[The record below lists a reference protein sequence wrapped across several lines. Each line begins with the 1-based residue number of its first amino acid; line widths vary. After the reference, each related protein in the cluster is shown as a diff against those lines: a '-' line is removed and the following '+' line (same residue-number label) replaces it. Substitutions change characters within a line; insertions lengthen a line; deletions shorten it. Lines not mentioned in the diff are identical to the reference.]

1 MRSLALTLIQ
11 NLQNIQCNSLWCNS
25 AVQDVY
31 EKFIVHE
38 LVHTD
43 SISPI
48 LSLCYVIVR
57 SFKDF

>member
-1 MRSLALTLIQ
+1 MPSLALTLNQ
-11 NLQNIQCNSLWCNS
+11 NLQNIQCNSLWYNS

-48 LSLCYVIVR
+48 LSLCY
-57 SFKDF
+57 